1 MNNNTVLAIAFLIT
15 GTLLT
20 TTALTI
26 MVPAAYAGGDN
37 NDGNQQKAEDE
48 SQAALTDCDEN
59 DVKRAGFDCI
69 AIAESEIETQEEEP
83 PEESGT
89 LFVCKEVENPP
100 PNIEPFDFEFIVTG
114 PGGFNSGQFTGGPI
128 DDPDPDCPPGSNQ
141 PGEVAPGEY
150 EIMETDNPAI
160 PTPNSIEITGDC
172 VDEDPADEL
181 SRIATVEIQEGETL
195 TCTFTN
201 IYEIDS

>member
-1 MNNNTVLAIAFLIT
+1 MNNSKTILAVVLLMAGA
-15 GTLLT
+15 LLS
-20 TTALTI
+20 TTAVTT
-26 MVPAAYAGGDN
+26 MVPAAYAGKDI

-48 SQAALTDCDEN
+48 SQAALYDCDEN

-69 AIAESEIETQEEEP
+69 IAESEVEIEQP
-83 PEESGT
+83 PEESAT
-89 LFVCKEVENPP
+89 LIVCKEVGNPP

-114 PGGFNSGQFTGGPI
+114 PGGFNSGQFPGG
-128 DDPDPDCPPGSNQ
+128 PDCPPGSNQ

-195 TCTFTN
+195 TCTFSNT
-201 IYEIDS
+201 YEIDS